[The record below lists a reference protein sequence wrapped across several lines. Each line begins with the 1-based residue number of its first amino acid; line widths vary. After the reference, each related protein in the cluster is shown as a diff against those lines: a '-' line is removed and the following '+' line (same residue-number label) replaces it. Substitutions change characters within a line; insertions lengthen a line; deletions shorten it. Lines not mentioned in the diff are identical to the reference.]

1 MAKQTGPALLALP
14 AALLLSVVGCGQ
26 ENPALEAVRGRVYY
40 QGTPLAGGTI
50 VFTPDADKGGR
61 GPFARGEIRPDGSYT
76 LASEGQPGAA
86 TGWHRVTIVSVQA
99 ATDKPIGTAFA
110 DVRSLLPRKYA
121 APDLSGLEGCV
132 RPGEENVIDFHLD

>member
-1 MAKQTGPALLALP
+1 MAMRTGPARLAFP
-14 AALLLSVVGCGQ
+14 AALLLLGVGCGQ
-26 ENPALEAVRGRVYY
+26 DDPTPAPVRGRVYY
-40 QGTPLAGGTI
+40 QGALVTGGTI

-61 GPFARGEIRPDGSYT
+61 GPLARGDIRPDGSYT

-86 TGWHRVTIVSVQA
+86 PGWHRVTIVSVQA
-99 ATDKPIGTAFA
+99 APDKPIGTAFA

-132 RPGEENVIDFHLD
+132 KPGEENVIDFHLD